1 MESYFFSLLFTFRI
15 TKKREKLK
23 FHIHEFYFSI
33 YILHFTFYKLYTTSY
48 HHKVINLKPSFSFG
62 DSKYLLNT

>member
-1 MESYFFSLLFTFRI
+1 MNSI
-15 TKKREKLK
+15 
-23 FHIHEFYFSI
+23 FSI
-33 YILHFTFYKLYTTSY
+33 YILHFTFYKLYTTSH